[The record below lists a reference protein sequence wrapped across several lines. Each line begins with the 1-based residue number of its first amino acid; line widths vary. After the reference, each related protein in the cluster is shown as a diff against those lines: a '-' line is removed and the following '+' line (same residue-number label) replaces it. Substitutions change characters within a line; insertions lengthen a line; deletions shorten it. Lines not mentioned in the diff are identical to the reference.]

1 MPNNPLHLSRS
12 LHSSSSSLAPVP
24 PAYASNPSIS
34 GSAAPASSTG
44 ATPKDKDKDQENSR
58 HVAAVL
64 AQFTGSAEA
73 YGRLVQE
80 KVDLLIVAET
90 ALNNA
95 NVNELQIAYIA
106 PSCMRI
112 IRCTPAS
119 LHHKKIASILHPD
132 DTSLVIAVIGASKV
146 EKQKK
151 SVYCRATRM
160 DRVGEYV
167 LMDLSVEW
175 IGPTGVDPSVAE
187 LTHALLIGRVYHP
200 TPIDT
205 IHTLRIQNLQLKHSL
220 AEAVK
225 KRVQSAASHAPTLE
239 MGRTLAEKSAAAV
252 ALLREL
258 DNNAWDPN
266 NFSITGDL
274 TESVEEKRRGKRRLE
289 DPGDDLDQELSS
301 ILGINTQ
308 MGGNVG
314 GPSSSNSL
322 NFGTNGGQLTGD
334 GSVGYGLGSFGAFPS
349 SSIDQVPAQFQTIA
363 QPMSTFDGGISA
375 VATPA
380 APAAATSSKA
390 ITKKPSKRV
399 KIPQDELYCR
409 QCGST
414 TSPEW
419 RKGPLGPKTL
429 CNACGLAYSKMQSK
443 QRKLAAKE
451 KEKEMEQSVVVKEA
465 GSVSVGSNDSGSA
478 FPSGGFLA
486 GLEAFEQQFG
496 GGGNGSRSGLH

>member
-1 MPNNPLHLSRS
+1 MSNNPLNLSRS

-24 PAYASNPSIS
+24 PAYASNTSIS

-44 ATPKDKDKDQENSR
+44 AAPKDKDKDQENSR

-64 AQFTGSAEA
+64 AQFTGSPEA

-132 DTSLVIAVIGASKV
+132 DTSLVIAVIGASKT

-175 IGPTGVDPSVAE
+175 IGPSGVDLSVAE

-258 DNNAWDPN
+258 DSNAWDPN
-266 NFSITGDL
+266 NFSSVGDL
-274 TESVEEKRRGKRRLE
+274 TESIEDKRSGKRRME
-289 DPGDDLDQELSS
+289 AGDDLDQELNS
-301 ILGINTQ
+301 ILGLNTQ
-308 MGGNVG
+308 INGNGG
-314 GPSSSNSL
+314 GPSSSNAL
-322 NFGTNGGQLTGD
+322 NFGTNGGQLPRD
-334 GSVGYGLGSFGAFPS
+334 GNVTYGLGSFGSFPS
-349 SSIDQVPAQFQTIA
+349 SSIDQASAQFQTIA
-363 QPMSTFDGGISA
+363 QPMSTFDGGIS
-375 VATPA
+375 VATTPA
-380 APAAATSSKA
+380 TPTTASSSKA
-390 ITKKPSKRV
+390 TTKKPSKRV

-451 KEKEMEQSVVVKEA
+451 KEKGLEVPVVVKEA
-465 GSVSVGSNDSGSA
+465 GSASVGSNDSGSA

-496 GGGNGSRSGLH
+496 SGSQSGYQ